1 MCFLCHVFNRLDIG
15 KSLPRAVSLICQDVP
30 GVPAVLALF
39 LMLRFASLSV
49 CVLASAKQP
58 EQNFELYLCVCLPCP
73 KYMDVWKGLCQV
85 AKPIF
90 FGRGLCTSYFNP
102 SSIFSV
108 SRHFEGQR
116 QDYQE
121 TKLETELKIATMTA
135 VRGWIGW
142 VGPASLSLQWF
153 VLIRA
158 THASCLY
165 DSSPLTSISIV
176 IQPPSYC
183 SD

>member
-1 MCFLCHVFNRLDIG
+1 MFVYLVQNMWMCEKGSVKWL
-15 KSLPRAVSLICQDVP
+15 
-30 GVPAVLALF
+30 
-39 LMLRFASLSV
+39 SLSF
-49 CVLASAKQP
+49 LGGGSAP
-58 EQNFELYLCVCLPCP
+58 
-73 KYMDVWKGLCQV
+73 D
-85 AKPIF
+85 I
-90 FGRGLCTSYFNP
+90 
-102 SSIFSV
+102 SV
-108 SRHFEGQR
+108 HRVFQGQR
-116 QDYQE
+116 QDDQE

-176 IQPPSYC
+176 IQPSSYC
-183 SD
+183 SNLLRLINFCTYIAVYLKLMIYVLK